1 MRTNNILGILFAN
14 VHDDLVPELT
24 RLRSMASLPI
34 AGRYRMVDFS
44 LSNLVNAGISQV
56 GIITKQNYQSLMDH
70 VGGGKSWDL
79 DRKSGGLFILPPFST
94 IDSKGEV
101 YKGHLDA
108 LQGIMGY
115 LQRAKQD
122 YVVLCD
128 CDVVSNVDIMDMYRK
143 HVDSG
148 ADFTVAYKRGKLP
161 KNHEDIMTFTFDENN
176 FVKEIS
182 LPKKSESANYSLDIT
197 ITKREFLIELL
208 SKVPSSYT
216 SISRHLLARH
226 TDKFKIY
233 GYEETGFAE
242 VVDSTKKYFELN
254 MKMLNSKNKNS
265 LFNPARP
272 VYTKTHDGMPTRYG
286 IKSCV
291 KNSLIADG
299 CVIEGKVENCVI
311 FRNVKVEEGATVKD
325 CILMQGATVKQG
337 ANVSRVIMDKQ
348 STVENNVNFA
358 AKENDILFVAKRE
371 KVEK

>member
-24 RLRSMASLPI
+24 SLRSMASLPV

-44 LSNLVNAGISQV
+44 LSNLVNAGIGQV

-101 YKGHLDA
+101 YKGHIDA

-115 LQRAKQD
+115 LERAKQD

-128 CDVVSNVDIMDMYRK
+128 CDVISNVDIMDMYRK
-143 HVDSG
+143 HTESG
-148 ADFTVAYKRGKLP
+148 ADFTVAYKHGKLP
-161 KNHEDIMTFTFDENN
+161 KNHEDIMTFTFDKDN

-197 ITKREFLIELL
+197 ITKREFLIEILN
-208 SKVPSSYT
+208 KVPSSYT

-226 TDKFKIY
+226 TNKFKIY
-233 GYEETGFAE
+233 GYEVTGFAE

-265 LFNPARP
+265 LFNPDRP
-272 VYTKTHDGMPTRYG
+272 IYTKTHDGMPTRYG
-286 IKSCV
+286 INSCV

-299 CVIEGKVENCVI
+299 CVIEGNLENCVV
-311 FRNVKVEEGATVKD
+311 FRNVRVAEGATVKNS
-325 CILMQGATVKQG
+325 ILMQGATVEKD
-337 ANVSRVIMDKQ
+337 AVLDYVIMDKE
-348 STVENNVNFA
+348 SRVLSG
-358 AKENDILFVAKRE
+358 AKVDEKANKIVFIGKGE

>member
-70 VGGGKSWDL
+70 TQSGKSWDL

-94 IDSKGEV
+94 ADSGSEV
-101 YKGHLDA
+101 FKGHIDA
-108 LQGIMGY
+108 LQSIMGY
-115 LQRAKQD
+115 LERAKQD

-128 CDVVSNVDIMDMYRK
+128 CDVVSNVDIMDMYRR

-161 KNHEDIMTFTFDENN
+161 KNHEDIMTFGFDENN

-208 SKVPSSYT
+208 NKVPADYT

-226 TDKFKIY
+226 TDKFKIF
-233 GYEETGFAE
+233 GYEVTDFAE
-242 VVDSTKKYFELN
+242 VVDSTKTYFELN

-265 LFNPARP
+265 LFNPLRP
-272 VYTKTHDGMPTRYG
+272 IYTKTHDCMPTRYG
-286 IKSCV
+286 IKAEV
-291 KNSLIADG
+291 KNSLVADG
-299 CVIEGKVENCVI
+299 CVIEGRVENCVI
-311 FRNVKVEEGATVKD
+311 FRNVKVEEGAFVKD
-325 CILMQGATVKQG
+325 SILMQGAVIEKG
-337 ANVSRVIMDKQ
+337 AELNRVIMDKQ
-348 STVENNVNFA
+348 SKVFEGAKLNQNEN
-358 AKENDILFVAKRE
+358 KILFIGKGE

>member
-70 VGGGKSWDL
+70 VQSGKSWDL

-94 IDSKGEV
+94 MDSKGEIF
-101 YKGHLDA
+101 KGHLDA
-108 LQGIMGY
+108 LKSIMGY
-115 LQRAKQD
+115 LQRAQQD
-122 YVVLCD
+122 YVVFCD
-128 CDVVSNVDIMDMYRK
+128 CDVVSNVDIMDMYRR

-148 ADFTVAYKRGKLP
+148 ADFTVAYKRGRLP
-161 KNHEDIMTFTFDENN
+161 KNHEDIMTFAFDENN

-182 LPKKSESANYSLDIT
+182 LPKNSENANYSLDIT
-197 ITKREFLIELL
+197 IVKREFLIELL
-208 SKVPSSYT
+208 NKVPADYT

-226 TDKFKIY
+226 TKEFKIY
-233 GYEETGFAE
+233 GYEVTGFAE
-242 VVDSTKKYFELN
+242 VVDSTKTYFDLN
-254 MKMLNSKNKNS
+254 MKMLNSKNKKS
-265 LFNPARP
+265 LFNPDRP

-286 IKSCV
+286 IKSEV

-299 CVIEGKVENCVI
+299 CVIEGKVENCVV

-325 CILMQGATVKQG
+325 SILMQGAVIEKD
-337 ANVSRVIMDKQ
+337 AVLERVIMDKQ
-348 STVENNVNFA
+348 SRILNGAQLT
-358 AKENDILFVAKRE
+358 AKQNKILFVGKRE

>member
-94 IDSKGEV
+94 ADSVGEV
-101 YKGHLDA
+101 YKGHIDA

-128 CDVVSNVDIMDMYRK
+128 CDVVSNVDIMEMYRR

-148 ADFTVAYKRGKLP
+148 ADFTVAYRRGKLP
-161 KNHEDIMTFTFDENN
+161 KNHEDIMTFTFDEDN

-182 LPKKSESANYSLDIT
+182 LPKRSENANYSLDIT
-197 ITKREFLIELL
+197 ITKREFLIEILN
-208 SKVPSSYT
+208 KVPSDYT

-254 MKMLNSKNKNS
+254 MKMLNSKNKKS

-272 VYTKTHDGMPTRYG
+272 VYTKTHDCMPTRYG
-286 IKSCV
+286 IKAEV

-299 CVIEGKVENCVI
+299 CIIEGNVENCVI
-311 FRNVKVEEGATVKD
+311 FRNVRVEEGATVKD
-325 CILMQGATVKQG
+325 SILMQGAVVKAG
-337 ANVSRVIMDKQ
+337 ATLSRVIMDKQ
-348 STVENNVNFA
+348 SLIENDTEFV
-358 AKENDILFVAKRE
+358 AKENEILFVGKGE